1 MGTCGSGDDKN
12 TKKKQKEKQKEGEI
26 EINHDI
32 KTIKEDIEG
41 EAETKRELET
51 RRETEREKGQV
62 NDVNI
67 NIQNLE
73 QNREEERGS
82 KLRSIPKNM
91 ASIKTQYNYKL
102 IDSSTKREFNEQINS
117 DATLGDLF
125 NSIKLRENGDFIIEF
140 DNNKKIGY
148 DKINERFG
156 ELMVEIFNNNIPE
169 IIKMNYSYKGLD
181 IAEDIIKGYIES
193 NKIIGSAVLDNQELF
208 CIITYENDMKLITP
222 YYYKKK
228 DNEDLEKFNLFTAF
242 CNGKGKLYFSG
253 GENEQGAD
261 PDKTLAKYNDFF
273 YIDLANLKENTDK
286 IIIQELPNLN
296 EPRTWHSMIYVPY
309 KYIFIVGGSNTK
321 SVELYNMETNEI
333 TKDSELNELRSECTL
348 CLVNNTYL
356 YAFCGFLL
364 YQEHIT
370 SIEKCNLLKEERKW
384 EYVNINDKNGVNF
397 KPSFFGISYFKNDE
411 LLLIGSNDNGD
422 EKFCDYIYK
431 IGKNEEEKDEI
442 IEFKC
447 NLTENNR
454 LFKDK
459 LFLPVNENE
468 SINIPLMIGE
478 DIKLYILDTNNG
490 EVTIIN
496 HQELNQ

>member
-1 MGTCGSGDDKN
+1 MGACGSGEDRKKPDKEKN
-12 TKKKQKEKQKEGEI
+12 IEKKQEKEEE
-26 EINHDI
+26 EINKDI
-32 KTIKEDIEG
+32 KIIMEEEG
-41 EAETKRELET
+41 D
-51 RRETEREKGQV
+51 REKGEKKDIIISTQ
-62 NDVNI
+62 NI
-67 NIQNLE
+67 ESQKI
-73 QNREEERGS
+73 EEGGT
-82 KLRSIPKNM
+82 KLRNTPKDM
-91 ASIKTQYNYKL
+91 ISTKTQYNYKL
-102 IDSSTKREFNEQINS
+102 IDLSTKREFDEQIHS
-117 DATLGDLF
+117 DATLGDLLK
-125 NSIKLRENGDFIIEF
+125 SLKLRENGDFIIEF
-140 DNNKKIGY
+140 DNNVKIGCE
-148 DKINERFG
+148 KINERFG
-156 ELMVEIFNNNIPE
+156 ELMPEIFNNNIPE

-181 IAEDIIKGYIES
+181 ISEDIIKDYIES

-253 GENEQGAD
+253 GENEQGCD

-273 YIDLANLKENTDK
+273 YIDLTNLKENPDK
-286 IIIQELPNLN
+286 IIIHELPNLN
-296 EPRTWHSMIYVPY
+296 EPRTWHSMIYIPY

-384 EYVNINDKNGVNF
+384 EYVYVNDKNGVIF
-397 KPSFFGISYFKNDE
+397 RPSFFGVSYFKNDE

-442 IEFKC
+442 VEFKC

>member
-1 MGTCGSGDDKN
+1 MGTCASGDDR
-12 TKKKQKEKQKEGEI
+12 KKKKEQKIKQKEI
-26 EINHDI
+26 EINQNI
-32 KTIKEDIEG
+32 NIIKEDIEG
-41 EAETKRELET
+41 EGETKRELET

-62 NDVNI
+62 NNVNI

-73 QNREEERGS
+73 QDRKEEGGV

-91 ASIKTQYNYKL
+91 TSIKIQYNYKL
-102 IDSSTKREFNEQINS
+102 IDLSTKREFDEQIHS
-117 DATLGDLF
+117 DATLGDLLK
-125 NSIKLRENGDFIIEF
+125 SLKLRENGDFIIEF
-140 DNNKKIGY
+140 DNNVKIGCE
-148 DKINERFG
+148 KINERFG
-156 ELMVEIFNNNIPE
+156 ELMPEIFNNNIPE
-169 IIKMNYSYKGLD
+169 IIKMNYLYKGLD
-181 IAEDIIKGYIES
+181 ISEDIIKGYIES

-253 GENEQGAD
+253 GENEQGCD

-273 YIDLANLKENTDK
+273 YIDLTNLKENPDK
-286 IIIQELPNLN
+286 IIIHELPNLN
-296 EPRTWHSMIYVPY
+296 EPRTWHSMIYIPY

-384 EYVNINDKNGVNF
+384 EYVYVNDKNGVIF
-397 KPSFFGISYFKNDE
+397 RPSFFGVSYFKNDE

-442 IEFKC
+442 VEFKC